1 MPTAEQDLRLQM
13 LNTLLTTPHRQLDQ
27 VWPVHREL
35 IDKDPRFYVRL
46 AAWYSDHGDVRD
58 HKEMFVVTLSL
69 SELPGHRDVGLALL
83 RGLPPYQVA
92 RVVDFIHGRKRTRRV
107 PAAHQAKRVHL
118 TREHEKEL
126 ARLSHKKARLRLKE
140 IRREQRRW
148 ETVVEELGLF
158 RNPPRSLR
166 TEVSRYL
173 REREADP
180 DWFDSTVLVARK
192 SLKRLYGVLHVRPGE
207 RAQKILFE
215 RDPPANS
222 RLMGLRDLVRA
233 PTAAEKA
240 AAVARH
246 KIPFRV
252 AATVLREL
260 TRDVLEALIE
270 RMSPQELIN
279 NLGALRRR
287 GVFGDPDLRALVEL
301 KLEDAKLSTRVSALK
316 AEKAVEAAGF
326 TGAVREKLEEVADV
340 QIKARGRI
348 TRPVALLVDKSG
360 SMDEAIDLGK
370 RIGAMI
376 AAVCAK
382 ELYVYA
388 FDTMAYEVEAAGPKL
403 ADWHR
408 AFAGIKA
415 AGTTSCGVALE
426 MMRRRGQRA
435 EQILMVT
442 DEEENEPPLFVEALQ
457 RYRKEVEPSTAV
469 CLVKVSDAS
478 TKLEDRC
485 REAGIKVETFQFT
498 GDYYALPN
506 LVPLLAPPSELD
518 LLLEIMDYP
527 LPQRR
532 PD

>member
-1 MPTAEQDLRLQM
+1 MPTAEQDIRLQM

-27 VWPVHREL
+27 VWPVHSEL

-58 HKEMFVVTLSL
+58 HKETFVVALTLSDF
-69 SELPGHRDVGLALL
+69 PGHRDVGLALL
-83 RGLPPYQVA
+83 RQLPPYQAA
-92 RVVDFIHGRKRTRRV
+92 RVVDFIHGRKRSRHV
-107 PAAHQAKRVHL
+107 PTEHQPKLRL
-118 TREHEKEL
+118 TREQEKEL
-126 ARLSHKKARLRLKE
+126 GGLSHRQARLRLKE
-140 IRREQRRW
+140 IKRAQRRW
-148 ETVVEELGLF
+148 DTVVEQFGLF

-192 SLKRLYGVLHVRPGE
+192 ALKRLYGVLHVRPGE

-233 PTAAEKA
+233 SSPAEKA
-240 AAVARH
+240 EAVVKH

-252 AATVLREL
+252 AATVLRDL
-260 TRDVLEALIE
+260 TKEVLEAILE

-279 NLGALRRR
+279 NLSALRRR

-301 KLEDAKLSTRVSALK
+301 KLEEAKLSTRVSALK

-326 TGAVREKLEEVADV
+326 SGAVREKLEEVADV

-370 RIGAMI
+370 RLGAMI
-376 AAVCAK
+376 AAVCEK
-382 ELYVYA
+382 GLYVYA
-388 FDTMAYEVEAAGPKL
+388 FDTMAYEIEAAGPKL

-457 RYRKEVEPSTAV
+457 RYRKEVEPAAAV

-478 TKLEDRC
+478 TRLEERC

-518 LLLEIMDYP
+518 LLMEIMDYP